1 MKIEINITGTE
12 NLSDAINNLAQA
24 IGGFKTVSVGKVST
38 SENTVPFTKPEALT
52 CEAPAKDESDAPKLS
67 AGEQKQIIADQITAL
82 GFEPPEK
89 GTLATFQ
96 KALEEAQTKPAQEK
110 PETTATPPES
120 ATDEPEEDEQEE
132 ITEDSTRKLAVFL
145 IENHPDPSLAKTI
158 FGAILKKANV
168 KAITGANDQALAL
181 IYPRLHAEVA
191 KLQAPTQTTP
201 EDEDGL

>member
-24 IGGFKTVSVGKVST
+24 IAGGNTVVAT
-38 SENTVPFTKPEALT
+38 TENTVLFSKPEALT
-52 CEAPAKDESDAPKLS
+52 GEAPAKDESDAPKLS
-67 AGEQKQIIADQITAL
+67 AGEQKQIIADQIKAL

-120 ATDEPEEDEQEE
+120 ATDEPKEDEPEE

>member
-67 AGEQKQIIADQITAL
+67 AGEQKQIIADQIKAL

>member
-52 CEAPAKDESDAPKLS
+52 GEAPAKDESDAPKLS
-67 AGEQKQIIADQITAL
+67 AGEQKQIIADQIKAL

-181 IYPRLHAEVA
+181 IYPRLQAEVA
-191 KLQAPTQTTP
+191 KLQAPTETAP
-201 EDEDGL
+201 DEDGL